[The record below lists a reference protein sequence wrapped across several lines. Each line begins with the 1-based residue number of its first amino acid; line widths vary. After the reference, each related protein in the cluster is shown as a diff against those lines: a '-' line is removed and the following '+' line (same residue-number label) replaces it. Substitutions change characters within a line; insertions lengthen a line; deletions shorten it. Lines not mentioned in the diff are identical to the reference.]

1 MNIRMLPIIV
11 AVILGQNTWAD
22 EPQHSGYL
30 TADVYQKLEL
40 VEIREGDAAKRWMGP
55 RLNFA
60 NYKTL
65 LVDNVILYPEPEP
78 GPQVSQETLDAVSD
92 YFTRSMKEK
101 MGAVMTLANEPGP
114 QTLRVQAAI
123 TGVEIKTEGMKAY
136 EIVPV
141 AAIFGGAKALTGN
154 RAREV
159 HVYLEVKLTDSE
171 SGDLLGAVV
180 RRIDGE
186 KLKNKKEQLDL
197 AHLQPDLDT
206 AATDASDAMS
216 GMLAPEK

>member
-1 MNIRMLPIIV
+1 
-11 AVILGQNTWAD
+11 
-22 EPQHSGYL
+22 
-30 TADVYQKLEL
+30 
-40 VEIREGDAAKRWMGP
+40 
-55 RLNFA
+55 
-60 NYKTL
+60 
-65 LVDNVILYPEPEP
+65 
-78 GPQVSQETLDAVSD
+78 
-92 YFTRSMKEK
+92 MKEK

-136 EIVPV
+136 EVVPV
-141 AAIFGGAKALTGN
+141 AAIFGGVKALTGN

-186 KLKNKKEQLDL
+186 ELKNKKEQLEL

>member
-1 MNIRMLPIIV
+1 MKIKIFPLII
-11 AVILGQNTWAD
+11 AVLLGQNAWAD

-30 TADVYQKLEL
+30 TEDVYQKLEL
-40 VEIREGDAAKRWMGP
+40 VEIREGDAAQRWMSP
-55 RLNFA
+55 QLNFA

-65 LVDNVILYPEPEP
+65 LVDDVVLYPEPEP
-78 GPQVSQETLDAVSD
+78 GPQVSQETLDAASA
-92 YFTRSMKEK
+92 YFTGSMKEK

-136 EIVPV
+136 EVVPV
-141 AAIFGGAKALTGN
+141 AAIFGGVKALTGN

-171 SGDLLGAVV
+171 SGDLVGAVV
-180 RRIDGE
+180 RRMEGE
-186 KLKNKKEQLDL
+186 ELKNKKEQLEL